1 MKKQAVNF
9 VETILNPFMGY
20 LAPQFEDSFSSDRY
34 CTRTGVPTFNPEK
47 FYLLIF
53 VFALAFIAVISPILC
68 FGSLF
73 MELHFEGLWYFWL
86 ITLFEAGYLVWTIGR
101 KIVKK

>member
-1 MKKQAVNF
+1 MRKQAVSL
-9 VETILNPFMGY
+9 VETIVNPFMGY
-20 LAPQFEDSFSSDRY
+20 LAPQFENSFSSDRY
-34 CTRTGVPTFNPEK
+34 CTEAGMPTFNPEK
-47 FYLLIF
+47 LYLLIF

-73 MELHFEGLWYFWL
+73 LELRFEGLWYFWL

-101 KIVKK
+101 KIAKK